1 MSMPDFS
8 KGLLPAVI
16 QDAQT
21 HAVLMVGYMNEAAY
35 QRTQETGLV
44 TFYSRSKQRLW
55 VKGETSGHYLKVVD
69 LRVDCDGDAILV
81 QAVPT
86 GPTCHRGTYSCFSG
100 EEEGAWEM
108 GSVLGHLW
116 RVIEARQKGEGG
128 LLYSSPFASGPAR
141 LAQKVGEEAVEVVVA
156 ALAQDKAALSGE
168 VADLLY
174 HLWVLLKAA
183 GLSPTDIE
191 ATLRQRHTKKEPNL
205 PHP

>member
-116 RVIEARQKGEGG
+116 RVIEARAEAGKEGSYTAA
-128 LLYSSPFASGPAR
+128 LLQAGPAR

-174 HLWVLLKAA
+174 HLWVLLKGM
-183 GLSPTDIE
+183 GLSPQQVE
-191 ATLRQRHTKKEPNL
+191 AVLRDRHGKK
-205 PHP
+205 